1 MASEPIPLTRA
12 GYRPPLPGEPILRVR
27 GVNFAFGTGEAR
39 TPVLFDNDLEV
50 MPGELV
56 IMSGPSGSGK
66 TTLLTLIGG
75 LRSLQDGEIEI
86 WDGGAGAYRKLH
98 GLDEEGLVGVRR
110 LIGFIFQRH
119 NLFDSLR
126 AVQNVR
132 LARELFPPGQD
143 DAGQVEKL
151 LSYLGLGERVLYKPQ
166 SLSGGQRQR
175 VAVAR
180 ALVNHP
186 KLVLADEPTAALD
199 ANSGL
204 AVVTLLQYLARDR
217 DPADLE
223 RIIRKPHED
232 DEGGRL
238 TPEQAAM
245 IPVLTREKGATS
257 LIVTHDARIMNRADR
272 IVHMERGKI
281 VSNVVVAERLFVT
294 EGLRRCGFFAAIL
307 PEQQQAIADGVCIG
321 VHPDLPVKWADRHRY
336 AGKLEVFAPGEAIIR
351 QGDPVTDE
359 SKFYLIRRGRVRV
372 ERDSGDG
379 RGLQVLAEIG
389 AQDFFG
395 DRALVTNEPRMAT
408 VAAVEPVEV
417 YTVGRETFRQYEAIS
432 RPFIERIQAVYG
444 GLTLPSGATVPGL
457 PPLGGSGR

>member
-12 GYRPPLPGEPILRVR
+12 AGYRPPPPGEPILRVR
-27 GVNFAFGTGEAR
+27 GVSYAFGAGEAR
-39 TPVLFDNDLEV
+39 TPVLFDNYLEV

-86 WDGGAGAYRKLH
+86 WDGSAGAFQKLR
-98 GLDEEGLVGVRR
+98 GLDEEGLVRVRR

-132 LARELFPPGQD
+132 LARELFPPGSD
-143 DAGQVEKL
+143 DREQIETL
-151 LSYLGLGERVLYKPQ
+151 LTYLGLGERVQYKPQ

-180 ALVNHP
+180 ALVNRP
-186 KLVLADEPTAALD
+186 KLILADEPTAALD

-204 AVVTLLQYLARDR
+204 AVVMLLQHLARDR
-217 DPADLE
+217 DPADLA
-223 RIIRKPHED
+223 RVVRRPGED

-245 IPVLTREKGATS
+245 IPELTREKGATS
-257 LIVTHDARIMNRADR
+257 LIVTHDPRIMNRADR

-321 VHPDLPVKWADRHRY
+321 AHPDLPVRRADRDRY
-336 AGKLEVFAPGEAIIR
+336 AGKLEVFAPGEVIVR
-351 QGDPVTDE
+351 QGEPVTDA
-359 SKFYLIRRGRVRV
+359 SQFYLIRRGRVRV
-372 ERDSGDG
+372 EQDTGSGP
-379 RGLQVLAEIG
+379 RTVAELG
-389 AQDFFG
+389 TQDFFG
-395 DRALVTNEPRMAT
+395 DRALVTNEPRNAT
-408 VAAVEPVEV
+408 VTAVEPVEV
-417 YTVGRETFRQYEAIS
+417 YTIGRETFRQYEAIS
-432 RPFIERIQAVYG
+432 RPFIERIRQVYG
-444 GLTLPSGATVPGL
+444 QQSG
-457 PPLGGSGR
+457 

>member
-1 MASEPIPLTRA
+1 MASEPIPLTHA
-12 GYRPPLPGEPILRVR
+12 GYRPPPQGEPILRVR

-39 TPVLFDNDLEV
+39 TPVLFDNHLEV

-86 WDGGAGAYRKLH
+86 WDGSIGAYRKLA

-132 LARELFPPGQD
+132 LARELFPPGPD
-143 DAGQVEKL
+143 DAKQVEKL
-151 LSYLGLGERVLYKPQ
+151 LTYLGLGERVLYKPH

-180 ALVNHP
+180 ALVNRP

-204 AVVTLLQYLARDR
+204 AVVTLLQHLARER

-223 RIIRKPHED
+223 KIVRRPGED
-232 DEGGRL
+232 DEGGRIA
-238 TPEQAAM
+238 PEQAAM
-245 IPVLTREKGATS
+245 IPELTREKGATS

-294 EGLRRCGFFAAIL
+294 EGLRRCAFFAAIL

-321 VHPDLPVKWADRHRY
+321 IHPDLPVKWADRNRY
-336 AGKLEVFAPGEAIIR
+336 PGKLEVFAPGEAIIR
-351 QGDPVTDE
+351 QDDPVTDE
-359 SKFYLIRRGRVRV
+359 SKFYLIRRGKVRV
-372 ERDSGDG
+372 ERDNGDG
-379 RGLQVLAEIG
+379 HGVQVLAEIG

-408 VAAVEPVEV
+408 VTAADGVHLDH
-417 YTVGRETFRQYEAIS
+417 VGRETFRQYEAIS

-444 GLTLPSGATVPGL
+444 GLTFPPGTKIPGL
-457 PPLGGSGR
+457 PPIGGFGP

>member
-1 MASEPIPLTRA
+1 MASEPIALTRA
-12 GYRPPLPGEPILRVR
+12 GYRPPPQGEPILRVR
-27 GVNFAFGTGEAR
+27 GVNFAYGTGEAR

-86 WDGGAGAYRKLH
+86 WDGSLGDYRRLH

-132 LARELFPPGQD
+132 LARELFPPGPD
-143 DAGQVEKL
+143 DARQIDKL
-151 LSYLGLGERVLYKPQ
+151 LEYLGLGERALYKPQ
-166 SLSGGQRQR
+166 NLSGGQRQR

-186 KLVLADEPTAALD
+186 RLILADEPTAALD

-204 AVVTLLQYLARDR
+204 AVVTLLQHLARAR
-217 DPADLE
+217 DPADLAKIV
-223 RIIRKPHED
+223 RRPGED

-238 TPEQAAM
+238 TPDQAAM
-245 IPVLTREKGATS
+245 IPELTREKGATS
-257 LIVTHDARIMNRADR
+257 LIVTHDQRIMNRADR

-281 VSNVVVAERLFVT
+281 ASNVVVAERLFVT

-307 PEQQQAIADGVCIG
+307 PEQQQAIADSVCIG
-321 VHPDLPVKWADRHRY
+321 IHPDLPVKWADRHRY
-336 AGKLEVFAPGEAIIR
+336 AGRLEVFAPGEAIVR
-351 QGDPVTDE
+351 QGDPITDE

-372 ERDSGDG
+372 EQHNGDG
-379 RGLQVLAEIG
+379 RGVQVLAEIG
-389 AQDFFG
+389 ARDFFG

-408 VAAVEPVEV
+408 VAAIDLVEV

-444 GLTLPSGATVPGL
+444 GLTLPPGEKIPGM
-457 PPLGGSGR
+457 PPLGGEGC

>member
-1 MASEPIPLTRA
+1 MLIPEA
-12 GYRPPLPGEPILRVR
+12 KFAACSPPL
-27 GVNFAFGTGEAR
+27 NH
-39 TPVLFDNDLEV
+39 
-50 MPGELV
+50 M
-56 IMSGPSGSGK
+56 
-66 TTLLTLIGG
+66 
-75 LRSLQDGEIEI
+75 
-86 WDGGAGAYRKLH
+86 
-98 GLDEEGLVGVRR
+98 
-110 LIGFIFQRH
+110 
-119 NLFDSLR
+119 

-132 LARELFPPGQD
+132 LARELFPPGPD
-143 DAGQVEKL
+143 DAKQGGKL
-151 LSYLGLGERVLYKPQ
+151 LAYLGLGERVLYKPQ

-180 ALVNHP
+180 ALVNRP

-204 AVVTLLQYLARDR
+204 AVVTLLQHLARQR
-217 DPADLE
+217 DPTDLE
-223 RIIRKPHED
+223 RIVRRPGED

-245 IPVLTREKGATS
+245 IPELTREKGATS

-321 VHPDLPVKWADRHRY
+321 VHPDLPVKRADRDRY
-336 AGKLEVFAPGEAIIR
+336 AGKLEIFAPGEAIIR
-351 QGDPVTDE
+351 QGEPVTDE

-372 ERDSGDG
+372 ERDAGDG
-379 RGLQVLAEIG
+379 PGVQVLAEIG

-408 VAAVEPVEV
+408 VAAIESVEV

-444 GLTLPSGATVPGL
+444 GLTLPPGSKIPGL
-457 PPLGGSGR
+457 PPLGGEGR

>member
-12 GYRPPLPGEPILRVR
+12 ADYRPPPPGEPILRVR
-27 GVNFAFGTGEAR
+27 GVNFTFGTGEAR
-39 TPVLFDNDLEV
+39 TPVLFDNHLEV

-75 LRSLQDGEIEI
+75 LRGLQDGEIEI
-86 WDGGAGAYRKLH
+86 WDGAAGAYRKLH
-98 GLDEEGLVGVRR
+98 GLDEEGLVRVRR

-132 LARELFPPGQD
+132 LARELFPPGPD
-143 DAGQVEKL
+143 DARQVEQL
-151 LSYLGLGERVLYKPQ
+151 LTYLGLGERALYKPQ

-180 ALVNHP
+180 ALVNRP
-186 KLVLADEPTAALD
+186 RMVLADEPTAALD

-204 AVVTLLQYLARDR
+204 AVVTLLQHLARER

-245 IPVLTREKGATS
+245 IPELTREKGATS
-257 LIVTHDARIMNRADR
+257 LIVTHDARVMNRADR
-272 IVHMERGKI
+272 IVHMEGGKI

-307 PEQQQAIADGVCIG
+307 PEQQQVIADGVCIG
-321 VHPDLPVKWADRHRY
+321 IHPDLPVKRSDRARH
-336 AGKLEVFAPGEAIIR
+336 AGKLEVFAPGEVIVR

-372 ERDSGDG
+372 DQDTGSGP
-379 RGLQVLAEIG
+379 RPVVELG

-395 DRALVTNEPRMAT
+395 DRALVTNEPRNAT
-408 VAAVEPVEV
+408 VTAAEPVEV

-432 RPFIERIQAVYG
+432 RPFIERIRRVYG
-444 GLTLPSGATVPGL
+444 QGA
-457 PPLGGSGR
+457 

>member
-1 MASEPIPLTRA
+1 MPTT
-12 GYRPPLPGEPILRVR
+12 YRLPPPGEPLLRVR
-27 GVNFAFGTGEAR
+27 GVSFAFGTGEAKTR
-39 TPVLFDNDLEV
+39 VLFDNDLEV

-75 LRSLQDGEIEI
+75 LRALQDGEIEI
-86 WDGGAGAYRKLH
+86 WDGNLATYHKLK
-98 GLDEEGLVGVRR
+98 GLDEPGLVRTRR

-119 NLFDSLR
+119 NLFDSLK

-132 LARELFPPGQD
+132 LARELFPPGPD
-143 DAGQVEKL
+143 DDVRIHQL
-151 LSYLGLGERVLYKPQ
+151 LTYLGLAQRVGYKPQ
-166 SLSGGQRQR
+166 GLSGGQRQR

-180 ALVNHP
+180 ALVNRP

-204 AVVTLLQYLARDR
+204 AVVTLLQHLARSR
-217 DPADLE
+217 DSAELSKIVASPGD
-223 RIIRKPHED
+223 HD

-238 TPEQAAM
+238 TVEQAAM
-245 IPVLTREKGATS
+245 LPDLTHEKGATS

-307 PEQQQAIADGVCIG
+307 PEQQQAIADGVCVG
-321 VHPDLPVKWADRHRY
+321 VHPDLPVKPADLSRAPGR
-336 AGKLEVFAPGEAIIR
+336 LEVYAAGDPIVR
-351 QGDPVTDE
+351 QGDAITDD

-372 ERDSGDG
+372 VRADGDG
-379 RGLQVLAEIG
+379 PKTLAELG
-389 AQDFFG
+389 ARDFFG
-395 DRALVTNEPRMAT
+395 DRALVTNEPRNAT
-408 VAAVEPVEV
+408 VMAAEAVEV
-417 YTVGRETFRQYEAIS
+417 YTIGRDTFRKYEAIS
-432 RPFIERIQAVYG
+432 RPFIERIRTVYG
-444 GLTLPSGATVPGL
+444 AAG
-457 PPLGGSGR
+457 